1 MNKCLKAS
9 LPYWTD
15 RVLTPASMFEA
26 RLAAPKS
33 GSFRLD
39 PSQLPQR
46 TQVMLAETAMAIEA
60 QRYHDSMYGPNEE
73 PDENPLD
80 RRDRLVGWFDR
91 CLADAG
97 LVLPNYTPIGAPPER
112 NVEAVYANFLG
123 IVDPYKNDRLISFIG
138 GYSGGPAP
146 YSLLAPDAIPRPRQY
161 P

>member
-15 RVLTPASMFEA
+15 RVLTPVSMFEA

-39 PSQLPQR
+39 PSRLPQR
-46 TQVMLAETAMAIEA
+46 KQVLLAETAMAIEA
-60 QRYHDSMYGPNEE
+60 QRYHDSMYGPNRE
-73 PDENPLD
+73 PGRTPLD
-80 RRDRLVGWFDR
+80 ERDWLVGWLDR
-91 CLADAG
+91 CLANAG
-97 LVLPNYTPIGAPPER
+97 LVLPNYTPIGGPPEQ

-123 IVDPYKNDRLISFIG
+123 IVDPYKNDRLGSFIG
-138 GYSGGPAP
+138 GYGGGVPP
-146 YSLLAPDAIPRPRQY
+146 YSLLAPEAVPRPRQY